1 MSDVLRMRLGD
12 VPTMVDPTTGSGD
25 VALFPDAMGQGG
37 HPFIM
42 HVADPPH
49 KQRPRHHHHADVL
62 YVYTD
67 GELHIEGEGVYRAG
81 DLRWTRAGHPYGPE
95 TTGPQGGAW
104 WVITQG
110 NPLPVNHDDEQSAV
124 IPPQGPPPMAAE
136 GLPRFRAP
144 YDLPRIAA
152 VVRDH
157 GGVILEGFVDP
168 ALLDCL
174 DSEIDSH
181 LREHPGAGVPRSG
194 SAGYDV
200 FLGHRTVRLHGL
212 VAKAPSSQDLIAD
225 ERLLQLSKDI
235 IGSRASSLLLNA
247 GELIQ
252 IGPGEP
258 AQFLHRD
265 TDSWPE
271 VEITAEPLVVNA
283 ILALD
288 PFTLENGATYLAPGS
303 QTWPRERTASQVDLS
318 RAVMDRGDI
327 LLFRADLIHGGGENT
342 SKAARRAISVSY
354 CAGWVRPV
362 ENSHLNIPIEV
373 ARTLSRPMQD
383 LLGFAPHDATGR
395 FGGMLGLFENGHPR
409 RALETAR

>member
-1 MSDVLRMRLGD
+1 MSDVLKMRLGD

-25 VALFPDAMGQGG
+25 VALFPEAMGQGG
-37 HPFIM
+37 HPFVM

-49 KQRPRHHHHADVL
+49 KQRPRHHHLADVL

-110 NPLPVNHDDEQSAV
+110 NPLPVNHDEAPSTNLSPQA
-124 IPPQGPPPMAAE
+124 IPPAATHE
-136 GLPRFRAP
+136 LPRFGTP
-144 YDLPRIAA
+144 YDLPQIAG

-157 GGVILEGFVDP
+157 GGVILEGFADP
-168 ALLDCL
+168 ALLDRL

-181 LREHPGAGVPRSG
+181 LFDHPAAGAPRSG
-194 SAGYDV
+194 SAGSDL
-200 FLGHRTVRLHGL
+200 FLGHRTIRLHGL
-212 VAKAPSSQDLIAD
+212 VAKAPSSEGLIAD
-225 ERLLQLSKDI
+225 DRLLQLSRDI

-271 VEITAEPLVVNA
+271 VEIAAEPLVVNA

-303 QTWPRERTASQVDLS
+303 QTWPRERTASQADLC
-318 RAVMDRGDI
+318 RAVMNRGDV

-342 SKAARRAISVSY
+342 SGAARRAISVSY
-354 CAGWVRPV
+354 CAGWMRPV
-362 ENSHLNIPIEV
+362 ENSFLNIPIGV
-373 ARTLSRPMQD
+373 TRTLSGPMQD

-395 FGGMLGLFENGHPR
+395 FGGLLGLYENGHPR
-409 RALETAR
+409 RALETER